1 MWNTCTNAI
10 SWLLLLTLCTTTRA
24 FPVVKLMTYPSI
36 AHQKTHTSLSLLRK
50 KERFFPLRGDGKAT
64 SLVVVSPSADGAIP
78 FDSQNPSS
86 SSGIHNETAIGVQS
100 TKEEN
105 GVPSP
110 ASATRTTT
118 TVTTAPTYRE
128 IFIFMSTTVLIWL
141 SEPLLSLVDTTVVG
155 LTQGGAAVTQ
165 LASLGPATTLLDS
178 LLYLTYFLSI
188 ATTNQIAASR
198 AVGDVRQLQRTT
210 SQTLGV
216 ATVLGSLT
224 TATVWVWGRSW
235 LTSMAGASAATSG
248 LVDYATSYACIRA
261 AAAVPAVVGMVA
273 QSVCLSTLD
282 TKTPAIA
289 VAVASVLNIVGD
301 GLLAPTLG
309 VRGAAFA
316 TAASNVASTAV
327 LLRAVQKQ
335 MRKWRQ
341 QEVASTAPNQTTTPA
356 PIPLISWPDQKSLL
370 DLLKLV
376 GPIFFVICAKIACYS
391 AMTLRCTD
399 FGVLPLAAHGIMMR
413 LWFFFGCFGDG
424 LSQTA
429 QSFLPGSLY
438 PTPRPQQFRTLL
450 VRLLVF
456 AVGVGLMNS
465 QLSNAI
471 LQFGGSLFTND
482 SAILALMRDH
492 RHYIGL
498 GLLLHPLI
506 MCLEGTV
513 IAARDFSTLVATYAV
528 TLGLHFGILKWF
540 SPDFSAVWRT
550 FFLFQSIRL
559 VNFAIHV
566 WQKQRGNVKRER
578 ADAAAVTG

>member
-1 MWNTCTNAI
+1 MRNPSTTVT
-10 SWLLLLTLCTTTRA
+10 LLLTYVAVSAHA
-24 FPVVKLMTYPSI
+24 FVPSLRTPPSPV
-36 AHQKTHTSLSLLRK
+36 LSQLSPKHR
-50 KERFFPLRGDGKAT
+50 RHIP
-64 SLVVVSPSADGAIP
+64 LVVFADTAA
-78 FDSQNPSS
+78 FDPANSS
-86 SSGIHNETAIGVQS
+86 SFGLNETAV
-100 TKEEN
+100 EN
-105 GVPSP
+105 LRIEKG
-110 ASATRTTT
+110 SATTESTAA
-118 TVTTAPTYRE
+118 APTYRQLLV
-128 IFIFMSTTVLIWL
+128 FMSTTVLIWL

-178 LLYLTYFLSI
+178 LLYLTYFLAI

-216 ATVLGSLT
+216 ATVLGALT
-224 TATVWVWGRSW
+224 TAVVWLFGRSW
-235 LTSMAGASAATSG
+235 LTSMAGASAATEG
-248 LVDYATSYACIRA
+248 LVEYATSYSCIRA
-261 AAAVPAVVGMVA
+261 TAAIPAVVGMVA

-282 TKTPAIA
+282 VKTPAVA

-301 GLLAPTLG
+301 ALLAPTMG
-309 VRGAAFA
+309 VQGAALA
-316 TAASNVASTAV
+316 TAASNVASTAI

-335 MRKWRQ
+335 MRRWRNKEAQ
-341 QEVASTAPNQTTTPA
+341 QTGNNMS
-356 PIPLISWPDQKSLL
+356 PIPMISLPDRKSLTA
-370 DLLKLV
+370 LLKLV

-413 LWFFFGCFGDG
+413 LWFFFGCFGDS

-429 QSFLPGSLY
+429 QSFLPCSMY
-438 PTPRPQQFRTLL
+438 PTPRPRQFRQTL

-456 AVGVGLMNS
+456 AAGVGLMNS
-465 QLSNAI
+465 QVSNAI
-471 LQFGGSLFTND
+471 LQYGGSLFTND
-482 SAILALMRDH
+482 AAILALMRDH

-498 GLLLHPLI
+498 GLLLHPFI
-506 MCLEGTV
+506 VCLEGTV

-540 SPDFSAVWRT
+540 SPNFSAVWRT
-550 FFLFQSIRL
+550 FFLFQGIRL

-578 ADAAAVTG
+578 AAAAAA